1 MSVFEDTPFERRLR
15 DIDTVAQQGQGRILH
30 YETVGQV
37 MLGLAPENIF

>member
-1 MSVFEDTPFERRLR
+1 VRLKEQLR

-37 MLGLAPENIF
+37 MLGLSPENIF